1 MSPIDQNIRVSL
13 QYNKSTDI
21 RRYNLPTA
29 DEIAVIVPEI
39 TYKET
44 GVRDIIL
51 HLRENNGLKQ
61 ISECHPA
68 YLPLHYVLLF
78 PFGELGRSPT
88 MRQWDAVTQTYT
100 KTKLSQMEYYSY
112 RIFERTEE
120 YSTILRARKLF
131 QEFLFDAWAA
141 TEQSKLAWLRFNQPT
156 LRSDQ
161 YSCIAD
167 IKNADLNPG
176 DRGNPVILPSSHTG
190 SGRHMH
196 EIYQDSMAITR
207 FHHHP
212 DIFLTMTANPN
223 WPEIR
228 NALIGNQ
235 SVTDRPDLVARVFEL
250 KRKALMKEIKEK
262 KVFGTVVAHVYT
274 IEFQKH
280 MVDRFVSAEFPD
292 ERNDPILFDP
302 KCMVHGPCGERD
314 PGAACM
320 SKGKCTKGYP
330 KKYTDTTTLDEGGY
344 PSYRRRRDGIEVT
357 VRNNKKAYN
366 IYVVPYNPH
375 LSRMFNCHINVEIC
389 AGIRDVKYINKYIHK
404 GGDRAT
410 MVLREHDE
418 IQQYIDARYIG
429 PPEAVWRLLEYHFH
443 EEYPVVQRLAVHLQN
458 KQRVVYNAR
467 QSMTSVIRTTQEHK
481 TTLMGYFEYYA
492 KNPTA
497 PAYTYQEFPQHF
509 VWSKKA
515 KEWKIRQQGFAIGR
529 MYFVSP
535 NAGELYYL
543 RMLLTTVRGVNYF
556 EDLKTV
562 SNGDVDEVHNTFQD
576 ACIVLGI
583 LAHDGESEKC
593 LQEAVVMQTGN
604 QLRKLFC
611 IILSQCNPSRP
622 EVLWEKFGMNICD
635 YLPHRLRTRFNIQN
649 PTDELAMD
657 YRLYLLDQLLQR
669 SGKKLE
675 KYESMPKPRHDWGQ
689 IVGNR
694 YIWDHRQLQFALS
707 DSVIQSDIEKLNV
720 AQRSA
725 YNAIVDSC
733 RDWKNFLYNT
743 IARRCRKDGK
753 IVLTVASSGI
763 ASLVLDGGRT
773 AHSTFK
779 IPFEVQDDNDISI
792 SKDSDYAQ
800 LLKEV
805 RLIIWDEVSIQHRF
819 CVEAVDRL
827 L

>member
-1 MSPIDQNIRVSL
+1 MAVYSQLYIYDPAFSLFFRGERNPQLNMNVLQKIQNTMIQFNVFYTKYLQAYAILDQMSPADQNIRVSL
-13 QYNKSTDI
+13 QYNKSTDS
-21 RRYNLPTA
+21 RRYNLPTTY
-29 DEIAVIVPEI
+29 EIAVIVPEN

-68 YLPLHYVLLF
+68 YLPLHYILLF
-78 PFGELGRSPT
+78 PFGELGWSPT
-88 MRQWDAVTQTYT
+88 MRQWDAVTKTYM

-112 RIFERTEE
+112 RIFERAEE
-120 YSTILRARKLF
+120 YSTILRAGKLF
-131 QEFLFDAWAA
+131 QEFLVDAWDA
-141 TEQSKLAWLRFNQPT
+141 TEKSKLAWLRFNQPT
-156 LRSDQ
+156 LRSDL

-167 IKNADLNPG
+167 MTNVDLNPG
-176 DRGNPVILPSSHTG
+176 DRGNPVILPSSHIG
-190 SGRHMH
+190 SGRNMY

-223 WPEIR
+223 WPEIK
-228 NALIGNQ
+228 NALLPNQ

-250 KRKALMKEIKEK
+250 KRKALMKEIKGK

-274 IEFQKH
+274 IEIQKRGLPH
-280 MVDRFVSAEFPD
+280 MHALIFLKDSEKIRTTDMVDKFVSAEFPN
-292 ERNDPILFDP
+292 EINDPILFDTVS

-314 PGAACM
+314 PYAACM
-320 SKGKCTKGYP
+320 EKGKCTKGYP

-366 IYVVPYNPH
+366 IDVVPYNPH

-389 AGIRDVKYINKYIHK
+389 AGIRDVKYINKYIYK

-410 MVLREHDE
+410 MVLGEHDE

-429 PPEAVWRLLEYHFH
+429 PHEAVWSLIEYHLH
-443 EEYPVVQRLAVHLQN
+443 EEYPAVQRLAIYLQN
-458 KQRVVYNAR
+458 RQQFVYNTR
-467 QSMTSVIRTTQEHK
+467 QSMTSVIRTTQEHR

-492 KNPTA
+492 KNPNA
-497 PAYTYQEFPQHF
+497 PAYTYQQFPQHF
-509 VWSKKA
+509 VWCKRVKQ
-515 KEWKIRQQGFAIGR
+515 WKIRQQGFAIGR

-543 RMLLTTVRGVNYF
+543 RMLLTTVRGANYF

-576 ACIVLGI
+576 ACIALGI

-593 LQEAVVMQTGN
+593 LQEAVVMQIGN
-604 QLRKLFC
+604 QLRKLFF

-622 EVLWEKFGMNICD
+622 EVSWEKFGMNICD
-635 YLPHRLRTRFNIQN
+635 DLPHRLRTRFNIQN

-657 YRLYLLDQLLQR
+657 YGLYLLDQLLQR

-675 KYESMPKPRHDWGQ
+675 KYESMPRPRHDWGQ
-689 IVGNR
+689 IVGNI
-694 YIWDHRQLQFALS
+694 YIWGRQRA
-707 DSVIQSDIEKLNV
+707 
-720 AQRSA
+720 A
-725 YNAIVDSC
+725 
-733 RDWKNFLYNT
+733 
-743 IARRCRKDGK
+743 GM
-753 IVLTVASSGI
+753 G
-763 ASLVLDGGRT
+763 
-773 AHSTFK
+773 
-779 IPFEVQDDNDISI
+779 
-792 SKDSDYAQ
+792 
-800 LLKEV
+800 
-805 RLIIWDEVSIQHRF
+805 
-819 CVEAVDRL
+819 
-827 L
+827 